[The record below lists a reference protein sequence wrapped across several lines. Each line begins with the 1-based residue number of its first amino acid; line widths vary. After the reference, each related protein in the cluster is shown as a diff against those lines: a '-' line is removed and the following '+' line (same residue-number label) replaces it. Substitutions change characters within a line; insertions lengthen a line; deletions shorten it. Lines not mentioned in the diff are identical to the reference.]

1 MALSLYDVSVG
12 TFLQV
17 LGGVETVLARGL
29 SHFEE
34 NSLVPSEIIDTRLHP
49 DMLPFRFQVIAVAH
63 HSAGAIQGVKTGT
76 FGPPTAMPSADYAGL
91 QKLVTGAREEL
102 QKVTAEEINDL
113 AGKDVVFEIRDT
125 KIPFVAEDF
134 LLSFSLP
141 NFYFHATTTYDIL
154 RMKGVPLG
162 KRDFLGRM
170 RIKR

>member
-1 MALSLYDVSVG
+1 
-12 TFLQV
+12 
-17 LGGVETVLARGL
+17 
-29 SHFEE
+29 
-34 NSLVPSEIIDTRLHP
+34 
-49 DMLPFRFQVIAVAH
+49 
-63 HSAGAIQGVKTGT
+63 
-76 FGPPTAMPSADYAGL
+76 MPSADYAGL

-113 AGKDVVFEIRDT
+113 AGKDIVFEIRDT